1 MGPKTRI
8 VKGRDERR
16 GEILDTA
23 ERLIYER
30 GYERTPVSAIINA
43 IGIAKGTFYHHFE
56 SKADLLDA
64 MVRRL
69 ADRMMDIAVPA
80 LNDESLDAVAKFHA
94 VFGGVGHW
102 KLKNRGFLMKLLRA
116 LYAPENTALRLRSH
130 KASLMAFAPAIE
142 RVVAQG
148 VDEGVFHCTNPD
160 IAVRLLFT
168 LAADLGEVLAGHM
181 LAEVPPDLAEVQRQI
196 AAYNDAINRL
206 LGAPVGTVELYPWAQ
221 VAPWFEDAPGSKNER
236 ETP

>member
-16 GEILDTA
+16 GETLDTA
-23 ERLIYER
+23 ERLIYEH

-69 ADRMMDIAVPA
+69 AERMMELAVPA
-80 LNDESLDAVAKFHA
+80 LNDQALDAVAKLHA

-102 KLKNRGFLMKLLRA
+102 KLKNRGFLTSLLRA
-116 LYAPENTALRLRSH
+116 LYAPENTALRLRAH

-148 VDEGVFHCTNPD
+148 VDEGVFHCANPD

-168 LAADLGEVLAGHM
+168 LAADLGEILAGYL
-181 LAEVPPDLAEVQRQI
+181 LADAPPDLAEVQRQL

-206 LGAPVGTVELYPWAQ
+206 LGAPAGTVEVYPWAQ
-221 VAPWFEDAPGSKNER
+221 VAPWFEDAP
-236 ETP
+236 